1 MAARRLLIVM
11 VVLLVLS
18 SVAAALV
25 PPPGERSTTDEAEE
39 TTTEKRPAKAGT
51 RGEFVE
57 ATLDAEA
64 RRPERISVQAGDQL
78 ALTVEARAFHEVEI
92 PSFGLLEPAEAGA
105 PARFDLLIERPG
117 SFLVRLGDRGRAIAR
132 IDARAGS
139 RLSRS
144 TRSGESKARDRE
156 SRGSREA

>member
-25 PPPGERSTTDEAEE
+25 PPPGERSTDEAEE
-39 TTTEKRPAKAGT
+39 TTTQKRPAKAGT
-51 RGEFVE
+51 RGELVE
-57 ATLDAEA
+57 ATVDAET
-64 RRPERISVQAGDQL
+64 RRPERISVRAGDQL